1 MEQKS
6 AYPYI
11 TKFKKEPF
19 KSFVNIKR
27 RNVGN
32 YYLREFRKLVSFYN
46 YFKDNLMHE
55 SNLTLVE
62 IFWFT
67 LLNKYTKNEKKEV
80 RDKIFK
86 FINKCEMS
94 QYEQIGF
101 KLSHDPE
108 KQPDIYSTYLALSSL
123 KGIGILKEYFS
134 REGQSQI
141 KEEIRN
147 FVLSLRKG
155 DKFLHCHDKECD
167 ICKEISPTRTLFYV
181 MEIFTLLGIDI
192 RNSKEQFRSY
202 IGESKKKTEALLY
215 KLLCLKCLDLD
226 SEVKDKEVQYLL
238 QFQKASGGFGFT
250 QLENLND
257 TFWIVYIL
265 SNFSWLIDYNP
276 SSVYFYIHNKL
287 REVLSSEENWNR
299 LKLVETSKLIILLS
313 LIWKKFIDEIER
325 TLFKKLE
332 RENYIDLY
340 LLKTTFGLSDDIEDI
355 ISYINLNYNFNLRT
369 LDNKIEY
376 KNYIRSLSEGRQ
388 IFFQSFYDEINT
400 KSIISLSG
408 MIKKY
413 RIANVEHL
421 KLKEDVFPIIKEMIS
436 RHFFKGDIRTK
447 KGFLV
452 KTKYN
457 FNLKSLLE
465 KVILSDTDINTERI
479 LEEKEKLEDIRN
491 DIYNITLKLENIGN
505 QITEEIDSYLLI
517 DEIDYAKER
526 LKFIIR
532 DSLMEADFLNENI
545 ENSFNEILY
554 YSNIKAIL
562 GTEITQ
568 WNKVYSTLQKKLVEV
583 DSHLKGKIKE
593 KELIR
598 DLNKLLENLNEKLE
612 LIEEDLEKKLDSFK
626 KSFSETFQR
635 EYIENNFN
643 LIIPQLTQISD
654 DITKYDKII
663 FNISQQITSKE
674 NDIIQKHRDII
685 DRWVKIKDKYE
696 HEYNFYHEGFQFF
709 RENLKKII
717 VINEKLR
724 NDISEIG
731 EGIRNK
737 IAESQFQEAFE
748 IIKKES
754 DVLLNEK
761 ITEIQN
767 LQFIVKK
774 ETKEKQK
781 LFLLYKHLQDNLEN
795 LESTIIDSI
804 ATQSQDL
811 KDKVILE
818 RNKTEIKDFD
828 DFVSQEVIKLR
839 TELVNIKNRFN
850 LSNDLKIGE
859 VIKEFNIV
867 ESNFDKSSKLF
878 ARKLSSCV
886 KNIEEFNEKSNLTIL
901 QWEKFT
907 QFFHNEVSDLKDE
920 IINNIISNR
929 ISLMAIEKLSNN
941 IKLVDLKNDTK
952 LSCKV
957 LIKRLKEMIDISK
970 INAELNE
977 DEKVILV
984 YTDYYYLNKELR
996 NYIDNQLLKSSR
1008 ERVGKILALYDSS
1021 IRNLTLNI
1029 NMLELQNRINDLS
1042 SFQENFPKKF
1052 DDKVNE
1058 LRINQDRE
1066 EFLNT
1071 KNYFDSVIEN
1081 DLAAMHKITNNLNI
1095 FNSTLNSIEQQL
1107 NSLKTEIK
1115 NYHNR
1120 FLKKSEDNDSY
1131 ADMQEDFRIATQK
1144 FREGSRNIQ
1153 FNIENELKS
1162 ISSKTEGSSKL
1173 IPEIRE
1179 SFVKKKN
1186 DFMEEFNNK
1195 IEKINDQIEIMKNES
1210 FRGKLIDFI
1219 NNSKIKLSQLLGNL
1233 ERKVEDNIELKEFKR
1248 INLII
1253 QKRAKNIESEI
1264 KEIKRTANTKIRE
1277 YHRQSKNFNQI
1288 SKFVLED
1295 FNKFINEYTEIL
1307 REKVKSLE
1315 RLILKSYIEMTI
1327 KAVANEYLTISFL
1340 NNELKLRK
1348 KSIQDHLLFLI
1359 SNGELQGK
1367 FDPRFAIYFEN
1378 PEILDDIDESELEVI
1393 KNTNFKVNMALRH
1406 LKNFASQYG
1415 SIIAF
1420 FASILTISYY
1430 VFLFSGGNPAAIA
1443 FPVLITFI
1451 ILGFYFLR
1459 KRDEK
1464 IK

>member
-1 MEQKS
+1 VEQKS

-27 RNVGN
+27 RNIGN
-32 YYLREFRKLVSFYN
+32 YYLKEFKKLVTFYN
-46 YFKDNLMHE
+46 YFKNNLLNE
-55 SNLTLVE
+55 PTLTLVE
-62 IFWFT
+62 IFWFS
-67 LLNKYTKNEKKEV
+67 LLKKYTKSETKEN

-86 FINKCEMS
+86 FIKKCEIT
-94 QYEQIGF
+94 QYEQLGF

-108 KQPDIYSTYLALSSL
+108 KQADIFSTYLALSSL
-123 KGIGILKEYFS
+123 KSMGILKEYFS
-134 REGQSQI
+134 SEGKNQI
-141 KEEIRN
+141 KEEIKN
-147 FVLSLRKG
+147 FILSLRRG
-155 DKFLHCHDKECD
+155 DRFLHCHDKQCD
-167 ICKEISPTRTLFYV
+167 ICKDISPARTVFYV

-192 RNSKEQFRSY
+192 RNSKEQFRAY
-202 IGESKKKTEALLY
+202 IGESKKNNEALLY
-215 KLLCLKCLDLD
+215 KILCLKYLDLD

-238 QFQKASGGFGFT
+238 QFQKTGGGFGFN
-250 QLENLND
+250 QLENLDD
-257 TFWIVYIL
+257 TFWIVYVL
-265 SNFSWLIDYNP
+265 SNFSWLLDYNP
-276 SSVYFYIHNKL
+276 SGVYFYITNKL
-287 REVLSSEENWNR
+287 NEILNSEENWNSV
-299 LKLVETSKLIILLS
+299 KLVETSKLIILLS

-325 TLFKKLE
+325 TLFKEIEK
-332 RENYIDLY
+332 ENYIDLY
-340 LLKTTFGLSDDIEDI
+340 QLKTTFGLTNDIEDI
-355 ISYINLNYNFNLRT
+355 ISYINLNYNFNLRV
-369 LDNKIEY
+369 LDNKIEF
-376 KNYIRSLSEGRQ
+376 KNYIRNLSEGKQ
-388 IFFQSFYDEINT
+388 IFFQSFYEQIST

-413 RIANVEHL
+413 RISNIEHL
-421 KLKEDVFPIIKEMIS
+421 KLKEDVFPIIKDMIS
-436 RHFFKGDIRTK
+436 RHLFKGDIRTK

-457 FNLKSLLE
+457 FNLNSFLE
-465 KVILSDTDINTERI
+465 KVILSDTDINTDRI
-479 LEEKEKLEDIRN
+479 LEEKEKLEDIKN
-491 DIYNITLKLENIGN
+491 DIYNMTLKLKNIGH
-505 QITEEIDSYLLI
+505 QISEEIDSYLII

-526 LKFIIR
+526 LKFIVR

-568 WNKVYSTLQKKLVEV
+568 WDKVYSTLQKNLVDI

-593 KELIR
+593 KETIR
-598 DLNKLLENLNEKLE
+598 DLNILLENLVEKLK

-626 KSFSETFQR
+626 KTFSETFER

-643 LIIPQLTQISD
+643 LIIPQLNQISE
-654 DITKYDKII
+654 DINKYDKII
-663 FNISQQITSKE
+663 FNISQQITAKE
-674 NDIIQKHRDII
+674 NGIVKKHREII
-685 DRWVKIKDKYE
+685 DRWLRIKDKYE
-696 HEYNFYHEGFQFF
+696 NEYIFYHEGFQFF
-709 RENLKKII
+709 RENLKNII
-717 VINEKLR
+717 IINEKLK

-767 LQFIVKK
+767 LQSTVKK
-774 ETKEKQK
+774 EIKEKQK

-804 ATQSQDL
+804 ATQSQSL
-811 KDKVILE
+811 KDKVIVE

-828 DFVSQEVIKLR
+828 DYVSQEIMKLR
-839 TELVNIKNRFN
+839 TELANIKNRFN
-850 LSNDLKIGE
+850 LSDNLKVGE
-859 VIKEFNIV
+859 VTKAFDLV

-878 ARKLSSCV
+878 TKKLSNCI
-886 KNIEEFNEKSNLTIL
+886 KNVEEFNEKSNFTIL
-901 QWEKFT
+901 QWEKFA
-907 QFFHNEVSDLKDE
+907 QFFQNELSDLKDE
-920 IINNIISNR
+920 LINNIISNR
-929 ISLMAIEKLSNN
+929 INLMAIEKKTNN
-941 IKLVDLKNDTK
+941 IKLVDLKDEIK
-952 LSCKV
+952 LGCKV
-957 LIKRLKEMIDISK
+957 LIKRLKDMIDISK

-977 DEKVILV
+977 DEKTILV

-996 NYIDNQLLKSSR
+996 NYLENQLLKSSR
-1008 ERVGKILALYDSS
+1008 ERVGKILTLYDSS

-1042 SFQENFPKKF
+1042 VFQENLPKKF
-1052 DDKVNE
+1052 DNKVNE
-1058 LRINQDRE
+1058 LQINQERQ

-1071 KNYFDSVIEN
+1071 KNYFDAVIEN
-1081 DLAAMHKITNNLNI
+1081 DLAAMYKININLNI
-1095 FNSTLNSIEQQL
+1095 FNSTLNFIGQQF
-1107 NSLKTEIK
+1107 NSLKTELK
-1115 NYHNR
+1115 GYFNR
-1120 FLKKSEDNDSY
+1120 FLKQSEENDSY
-1131 ADMQEDFRIATQK
+1131 ADMQEDFNIKRQK
-1144 FREGSRNIQ
+1144 FRDDSRNIQ

-1179 SFVKKKN
+1179 FFVKKKN
-1186 DFMEEFNNK
+1186 EFMEEFNNK
-1195 IEKINDQIEIMKNES
+1195 IDKINDQIETMKNES

-1219 NNSKIKLSQLLGNL
+1219 NSSKIKMSQLLGNL

-1253 QKRAKNIESEI
+1253 QKRAKSIETEI
-1264 KEIKRTANTKIRE
+1264 KEIMRTANTKIRE
-1277 YHRQSKNFNQI
+1277 YHRHSKNFNQI

-1295 FNKFINEYTEIL
+1295 FNKFITEYTEIL
-1307 REKVKSLE
+1307 NEKVKSLE

-1340 NNELKLRK
+1340 NNELKIK
-1348 KSIQDHLLFLI
+1348 KRSIQDHLLFLI

-1378 PEILDDIDESELEVI
+1378 PEILDEIDESELEVI

-1420 FASILTISYY
+1420 FASIVTISYY
-1430 VFLFSGGNPAAIA
+1430 FFLFSGGNPAAIV
-1443 FPVLITFI
+1443 FPVLITLLL
-1451 ILGFYFLR
+1451 LGFYFLR